1 MLFQYFT
8 MCVSTTHYCFIG
20 NLFSNYI
27 HVLKHIVFNNNFS
40 LARRNVGAAQKLS
53 KLSLYNI
60 TYQIPKLALM
70 AGTFAS
76 ASAVALS

>member
-1 MLFQYFT
+1 MFHRQ
-8 MCVSTTHYCFIG
+8 FI
-20 NLFSNYI
+20 FKF

-60 TYQIPKLALM
+60 TYQIPKLAFI
-70 AGTFAS
+70 AGTLAS